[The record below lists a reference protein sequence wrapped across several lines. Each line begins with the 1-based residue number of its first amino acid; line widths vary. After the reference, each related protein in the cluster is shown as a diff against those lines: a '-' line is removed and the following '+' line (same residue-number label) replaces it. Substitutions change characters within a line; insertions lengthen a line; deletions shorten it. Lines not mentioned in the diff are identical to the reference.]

1 MKVGIAVSNSDRR
14 PAIESALDPHSS
26 TRLTAT
32 RIPPNPGEQMT
43 HEIRPHRSISL
54 STRYAETTT
63 PVAVRQKLS
72 LFLAGLLAIA
82 CFLPVASRADAEPAG
97 SVLLLVSQSELDALP
112 KDTPV
117 AWSKKPTSP
126 NGPEISIESPTHNAT
141 YEGPFP
147 IKVAFLPGS
156 DGYDVD
162 VSTLKLEYKKAWGID
177 ITDRVREFITGTEI
191 DVEESELP
199 RGRHT
204 VEIEIADVAKNVSRQ
219 IFTVTIK

>member
-1 MKVGIAVSNSDRR
+1 MAHPIR
-14 PAIESALDPHSS
+14 PAPSTAPS
-26 TRLTAT
+26 TR
-32 RIPPNPGEQMT
+32 NEKN
-43 HEIRPHRSISL
+43 
-54 STRYAETTT
+54 AE
-63 PVAVRQKLS
+63 PASMPQRLW
-72 LFLAGLLAIA
+72 LFLAGFLAIA
-82 CFLPVASRADAEPAG
+82 WLLPMASTAGAEPPAR
-97 SVLLLVSQSELDALP
+97 SVILLVSQSELDALP

-156 DGYDVD
+156 EGYDVD
-162 VSTLKLEYKKAWGID
+162 VSSLKLEYKKAWGID
-177 ITDRVREFITGTEI
+177 ITDRVRDFISGTVI

-204 VEIEIADVAKNVSRQ
+204 VEIEIADVAQNVSRQ